1 MSSYPSTSQTLQTY
15 GDCVSSLRTS
25 LSFLE
30 SSVQTLDSGV
40 ADFPRLCNVLKSVRH
55 YELIPATT
63 LSAAEAS
70 LRSEIGPFV
79 SLLLDRAEGHLD
91 RQARRIETLK
101 ARAELQAGRLSSTSS
116 RPAGDD
122 EAAAARRK
130 PSGGRAGSAAGRRKL
145 QGGAALRAKM
155 LTQRKEALQY
165 AVDRLEMEVAQKEKE
180 LRLRLGDL
188 VAPRVHYVTLEEWQ
202 EPRQDHN
209 PPTRNGCALTL
220 VSHISQP
227 ENVSGITR
235 LSGTHSYVEGPFLV
249 VDAPSSR
256 SRLVAGK
263 PTSAL

>member
-1 MSSYPSTSQTLQTY
+1 MSTYPSTSQTLQTY

-79 SLLLDRAEGHLD
+79 TLLLDRADGHLD

-101 ARAELQAGRLSSTSS
+101 ARAELQAGRLSSSSS
-116 RPAGDD
+116 RPAGED
-122 EAAAARRK
+122 EAAARRK
-130 PSGGRAGSAAGRRKL
+130 ASGSRAGSAAGRRKL

-155 LTQRKEALQY
+155 VTQRKEALQY

-180 LRLRLGDL
+180 LRLRLG
-188 VAPRVHYVTLEEWQ
+188 E
-202 EPRQDHN
+202 
-209 PPTRNGCALTL
+209 
-220 VSHISQP
+220 
-227 ENVSGITR
+227 
-235 LSGTHSYVEGPFLV
+235 
-249 VDAPSSR
+249 
-256 SRLVAGK
+256 
-263 PTSAL
+263 